1 MKQENWY
8 DVDTAHGGD
17 FSLSNAFPILMRK
30 VFVWMTLALAI
41 TGITAYGVASSPALV
56 GMIFSSKVMF
66 WDSSSLNSDS

>member
-8 DVDTAHGGD
+8 DVDTARGGD

-41 TGITAYGVASSPALV
+41 TEIGRAHV
-56 GMIFSSKVMF
+56 
-66 WDSSSLNSDS
+66 